1 MNRLGYDAM
10 ALGSGDFVI
19 GWDMLQKRMTEA
31 AFPMLSANVVLSETG
46 ALVGQPYIVK
56 ELTAEHKAAIIGLTD
71 PDVVGFV
78 RAIAGPPLRVLDAAE
93 TLRRYVDE
101 LSPQADVIILLSH
114 LGFGEDQNL
123 ARQFPEIDII
133 VGGKSGHL
141 FNPPIRPVPDG
152 PIIAQAG
159 SLGQNLGLVRLDFD
173 ARGNLLSWDGR
184 LILLGPDSPDDPA
197 MVEFLQP
204 YRERLTPI
212 APNVE
217 TQ

>member
-19 GWDMLQKRMTEA
+19 GWDMLQKRMAEA

-46 ALVGQPYIVK
+46 ALVGQPYIVR

-71 PDVVGFV
+71 PDVVGFA
-78 RAIAGPPLRVLDAAE
+78 RAIAGPPLRVLDPAE

-173 ARGNLLSWDGR
+173 VSGRLLDWDGR
-184 LILLGPDSPDDPA
+184 LILLGPESPDDPA

-204 YRERLTPI
+204 YWERLTPI
-212 APNVE
+212 APTVE